1 MTIKFTNCEEL
12 KLHLEIEVVAFR
24 LLLQCGQ
31 KYFYLQS
38 VDTEEY
44 IWKMESLESK
54 VEQLCALIMRTDNEN
69 WDTKNKAI
77 VQMTEMFLEQGDDV
91 EVFTPNLFRA
101 LKEPVKLLVST
112 SNNKLFQFS
121 NRLS

>member
-1 MTIKFTNCEEL
+1 
-12 KLHLEIEVVAFR
+12 
-24 LLLQCGQ
+24 
-31 KYFYLQS
+31 
-38 VDTEEY
+38 
-44 IWKMESLESK
+44 MESLESK
-54 VEQLCALIMRTDNEN
+54 VEQICALIMRTDNEN

-112 SNNKLFQFS
+112 SNYKLFQFP
-121 NRLS
+121 NRLFCFRCVICAHNKFVMFVQCCPP